1 MIVLAKIMALY
12 GCQVLP
18 HVFWCCQLVTGCY
31 LETQGVARGLP
42 YGYRACNRGFWKF
55 EKKCFLP
62 PGITRGGFYGL
73 LLLL

>member
-42 YGYRACNRGFWKF
+42 YGYWA
-55 EKKCFLP
+55 
-62 PGITRGGFYGL
+62 
-73 LLLL
+73 